1 MSPKGYMVVS
11 LKISDMDEFKQYAQ
25 AAGPLLKEYGGTA
38 IAKGNDVRENANGS
52 IEEGSQT
59 LIFEFESYEKAKEFY
74 ECEAYQKAI
83 SLRETCAKVT
93 LILLPGVD

>member
-11 LKISDMDEFKQYAQ
+11 IKISDMDEFKQYQQ
-25 AAGPLLKEYGGTA
+25 AAGPLLKEYGGTM
-38 IAKGNDVRENANGS
+38 IAKGNDVRENANGP
-52 IEEGSQT
+52 EEGSQT
-59 LIFEFESYEKAKEFY
+59 LIIEFESYEKAKEFY

-83 SLRETCAKVT
+83 PLRETCAKVT